1 MMGFAALLIAAL
13 LGYFGVRLWLPNDN
27 GRSPWTPA
35 LHASLGIGLG
45 LGSTSCLYFL
55 LLAGGAANLSVIVGC
70 ELVALCTAGAFVLRR
85 RTASPPGGSPDA
97 LPSFSWNWL
106 AALGLAAMLS
116 LFVAGFANTSDLN
129 PQGGW
134 DAFAIW
140 NLRARFLIH
149 TETWKYAVTGLPV
162 GTHMEYPLL
171 LSSVIARG
179 WVYAGSLSPIVPI
192 ATAFVFAVALVILL
206 VSTLALARGASL
218 GLLAGVLLLA
228 NPSFVNQAASQYA
241 DLPLAFFF
249 LAALALIVLSGE
261 SARPARCLSLAGV
274 FAGFAA
280 WTKNEGTL
288 LLIALAAALFVSAW
302 RSAGWRAAARQSG
315 IFLLGALPGLLLVL
329 WFKMALAPPDPLAGQ
344 MTVNLGQKLAHAGRW
359 FQVAGGFLK
368 QAWELYIFPGPPLAL
383 LAVTCVVLRL
393 RPRNQPSLAPLLA
406 ILIVLAGYF
415 AIFLATKDDL
425 EWLFATTLDRLY
437 MHVWPALVLAVF
449 LLLRRP
455 EDFAV
460 TSSPAKSRRA
470 R

>member
-1 MMGFAALLIAAL
+1 MGLVALLIAAL
-13 LGYFGVRLWLPNDN
+13 LGYCGVRLWLPCDS
-27 GRSPWTPA
+27 GRSPWTVA
-35 LHASLGIGLG
+35 LHVSLGIGLG
-45 LGSTSCLYFL
+45 IGFTSCLYFL
-55 LLAGGAANLSVIVGC
+55 LLVSGAAKLAVILGF
-70 ELVALCTAGAFVLRR
+70 ELVALCAAGALVLRQ
-85 RTASPPGGSPDA
+85 RTASPPGGSPAA

-106 AALGLAAMLS
+106 TALGLAAMLA
-116 LFVAGFANTSDLN
+116 LFLAGFVNTSVLN

-149 TETWKYAVTGLPV
+149 TETWKYAVTALPV
-162 GTHMEYPLL
+162 GTHTEYPLL
-171 LSSVIARG
+171 LSLAIARG
-179 WVYAGSLSPIVPI
+179 WTYAGSLSPIVPV

-218 GLLAGVLLLA
+218 GLLAGVVLLA
-228 NPSFVNQAASQYA
+228 NPSFVTQAPSQYA
-241 DLPLAFFF
+241 DVPLAFFF

-288 LLIALAAALFVSAW
+288 LLVALAAAIFVSVW
-302 RSAGWRAAARQSG
+302 RSAGWRSAARQSG
-315 IFLLGALPGLLLVL
+315 LFLLGALPGLLLVL
-329 WFKMALAPPDPLAGQ
+329 WFKVALAPPDPLAGQ
-344 MTVNLGQKLAHAGRW
+344 MTVNLGQRLANGGRW
-359 FQVAGGFLK
+359 LQVAGGFLK
-368 QAWELYIFPGPPLAL
+368 QAWDLYVYPGPPLAL
-383 LAVTCVVLRL
+383 LAVTCVLLRL
-393 RPRNQPSLAPLLA
+393 RPRQERSLAPLLA
-406 ILIVLAGYF
+406 VLIVLAGYF
-415 AIFLATKDDL
+415 AIFLVTKDDI
-425 EWLFATTLDRLY
+425 EWLFATALDRLY

-460 TSSPAKSRRA
+460 VSSPAKAKKA